1 MQNDHRHMPW
11 LLFVSGYDNIII
23 GFDIGN
29 PKMTDSSRYYSYLQ
43 KMNWVH
49 ILHQR
54 VLQSCDMP
62 VQADD
67 AYGQAREFYIP
78 LTMPFGK

>member
-43 KMNWVH
+43 
-49 ILHQR
+49 R
-54 VLQSCDMP
+54 
-62 VQADD
+62 
-67 AYGQAREFYIP
+67 
-78 LTMPFGK
+78 